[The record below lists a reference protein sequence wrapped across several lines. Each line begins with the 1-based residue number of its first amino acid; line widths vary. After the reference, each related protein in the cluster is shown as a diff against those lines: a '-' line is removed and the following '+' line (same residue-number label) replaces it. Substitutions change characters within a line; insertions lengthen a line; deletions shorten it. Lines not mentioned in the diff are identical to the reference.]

1 MKKVTLWGYY
11 GYGNVGD
18 EALLASILSLI
29 KNQIV
34 TLPCGP
40 SPSVVPSSK
49 LQLVA
54 RSPKS
59 VFSVIK
65 NSDGFILGPGG
76 LIHERRKPQATYYHL
91 FGPML
96 SKLMKKPYCAVGQQI
111 GPFRRNLTKR
121 LAVASLS
128 KADFLAVR
136 DTTSFETAK
145 SMGLNP
151 TLSADLAFLLEPDEP
166 SKAIRDSILQ
176 MPTPRTVFV
185 PGIDQAL
192 TPTPEKSAQIIRK
205 MLEKTGGSAI
215 LLPFF
220 PVRDDEYIADV
231 GKFLESKNILTLTSP
246 IAWQDA
252 FGAFTLCQYALPMRL
267 HAVIAASLACLPA
280 LPIPYYSKVPM
291 IAKELGYNIMISHDD
306 TNWETRLETFLSQSQ
321 AICSDTTL
329 KVREMKKRAAVS
341 AKLLDEFFTKH

>member
-34 TLPCGP
+34 ALPCGP
-40 SPSVVPSSK
+40 SPSVAPSSK
-49 LQLVA
+49 LQLVG

-59 VFSVIK
+59 VFAAIK

-96 SKLMKKPYCAVGQQI
+96 SKLMKKPYCAIGQQF

-136 DTTSFETAK
+136 DGTSFETAK
-145 SMGLNP
+145 AMGLNP
-151 TLSADLAFLLEPDEP
+151 TLCADLAFLLEPDEP
-166 SKAIRDSILQ
+166 SIAIKDRILKL
-176 MPTPRTVFV
+176 PTPRTVFV
-185 PGIDQAL
+185 PGIDPAL
-192 TPTPEKSAQIIRK
+192 TPTPEKSASIIRK

-220 PVRDDEYIADV
+220 PGRDDEYIADV
-231 GKFLESKNILTLTSP
+231 AKLLDTKNTLTLTSP
-246 IAWQDA
+246 ITWQDA

-267 HAVIAASLACLPA
+267 HAVIAASLVCLPA

-306 TNWETRLETFLSQSQ
+306 TDWETKLETFLTQSQ
-321 AICSDTTL
+321 MICSDTTL
-329 KVREMKKRAAVS
+329 KVREMKKRAALS
-341 AKLLDEFFTKH
+341 AKLLDEFFAKH